1 MKTVDA
7 AKGRWKEILTDFGIP
22 PEALSGKH
30 CLCPV
35 NGEGDDRF
43 RFSDQNGT
51 GDYFC
56 ACSKGGRGGFGLLQC
71 KTGRTFRE
79 LAQEVDVI
87 IGNENGVTVP
97 RNKTFAERLLEVA
110 KPAPRSAW
118 LESRGLEM
126 APGLL
131 FAREVAYYEDGE
143 QTGTY
148 PAMLAPITRKGEF
161 QTFHVTYLD
170 KGQKADVKNVRKIL
184 PGGATMGGG
193 VELYPAAPVMGVA
206 EGIET
211 AIAAKMLFG
220 IPTHA
225 AISANGMEKWD
236 PPACAEEIHIF
247 ADHDMS
253 LTGHRAA
260 WTLASRMVIAGKRIV
275 VHIPENP
282 CDWNDVLIES
292 QSGKGQAAAN
302 REAFPKTAAVKDQ
315 IDQVF
320 GKSKLIYSIEDGR
333 MIGKPDYYSF
343 NQED

>member
-7 AKGRWKEILTDFGIP
+7 AKGRWKEILTDFGIA

-30 CLCPV
+30 CPCPV

-43 RFSDQNGT
+43 RFSDQNGS
-51 GDYFC
+51 GDFFC
-56 ACSKGGRGGFGLLQC
+56 ACSQGGKGGFALLEC
-71 KTGRTFRE
+71 LTGKPFRE

-87 IGNENGVTVP
+87 IGNENGTTVP
-97 RNKTFAERLLEVA
+97 RSKTFAERLLDVA
-110 KPAPRSAW
+110 KPAPRSLY

-131 FAREVAYYEDGE
+131 FAREVAYYDDGE

-170 KGQKADVKNVRKIL
+170 KGKKAEVKNSRKIL
-184 PGGATMGGG
+184 PGGATMGGAA
-193 VELYPAAPVMGVA
+193 ELYPAAAVMGVA

-211 AIAAKMLFG
+211 AIAAKMLFD

-236 PPACAEEIHIF
+236 PPAIAEEVHIF
-247 ADHDMS
+247 ADHDES

-260 WTLASRMVIAGKRIV
+260 WTLASRLVIKGLRVV
-275 VHIPENP
+275 VHMPLTP
-282 CDWNDVLIES
+282 CDWNDVLLDS
-292 QSGKGQAAAN
+292 DPKAKVAAAN
-302 REAFPKTAAVKDQ
+302 REAFPMTAEMKKVLDKANPLGGQSRVVYA
-315 IDQVF
+315 IEN
-320 GKSKLIYSIEDGR
+320 GKQ
-333 MIGKPDYYSF
+333 IGKPD
-343 NQED
+343 ED